1 MSKKTKKVEEQQLKH
16 ISNVLDLVDIWRCF
30 NPEAKRFTWRRR
42 KPDIHCRLHVFL
54 TSSSLST
61 TIANADILPGYKT
74 DHSLISIH
82 LANNA
87 SNCAYTKGLLS
98 ITQRRGLITLTLKKN
113 KPTNLLKNWRPIT
126 LLNCD
131 YKIATKSIASRIRK
145 VLPKIIN
152 NDQTGFLKGRFIG
165 ENIRLIDSI
174 INYTNTEK
182 IPGLL
187 LFVDFEKAFDSI
199 EWSFIEKTLKYYNF
213 GTSLVTSVKVFYTD
227 ISSCVMNNGWSS
239 DFFNLG
245 RGVREG
251 CPLSPYLLILCAEI
265 LSNTVRKHNEVRGI
279 KIFHTECKLS
289 QYADDTTMILDGSK
303 SSFLRSLY
311 LLDAFASTSGLKV
324 NYEKT
329 EALWIGASKSSN
341 LTFPSSKPITWANEK
356 VFALGVWFSTLED
369 RSLNSNFIEKI
380 EKIRGILDNWSARR
394 LTLLGKIT
402 IIKTLA
408 VSQIVYILSSL
419 PTPPDILKTI
429 NSILYDFL
437 WDGKG
442 DKIKRTTM
450 INNYAKGG
458 LKMLDIQ
465 SFNESLKMKWI
476 QGYLNEENKG
486 KWKLFFDHYLGKWGG
501 KLLFRGNL
509 KQQDST
515 LLNLKDPSYSTGQNL
530 ITKTITSILPP
541 HIYMVQLLHW
551 N

>member
-1 MSKKTKKVEEQQLKH
+1 MESNKSPGSDGLPAEFYKVFW
-16 ISNVLDLVDIWRCF
+16 NDI
-30 NPEAKRFTWRRR
+30 NQY
-42 KPDIHCRLHVFL
+42 LL
-54 TSSSLST
+54 
-61 TIANADILPGYKT
+61 NAL
-74 DHSLISIH
+74 
-82 LANNA
+82 
-87 SNCAYTKGLLS
+87 NCAFTKGLLS
-98 ITQRRGLITLTLKKN
+98 ITQRRGLITLIPKKN

-131 YKIATKSIASRIRK
+131 YKIATKSIASSIRK
-145 VLPKIIN
+145 VLPRIIN

-213 GTSLVTSVKVFYTD
+213 GTSLVTWVKVFYTD
-227 ISSCVMNNGWSS
+227 ISSCVLNNGWSS

-245 RGVREG
+245 RGVRQG
-251 CPLSPYLLILCAEI
+251 CPLSPYLFILCAEI
-265 LSNTVRKHNEVRGI
+265 LGNTVRKDNEVRGI

-311 LLDAFASTSGLKV
+311 VLDAFACISGLKV

-356 VFALGVWFSTLED
+356 VFALGEWFLTLED

-380 EKIRGILDNWSARR
+380 EKIRSILDNWSARR
-394 LTLLGKIT
+394 LTLLGRIT

-419 PTPPDILKTI
+419 PTPSDY
-429 NSILYDFL
+429 S
-437 WDGKG
+437 
-442 DKIKRTTM
+442 R
-450 INNYAKGG
+450 
-458 LKMLDIQ
+458 Q
-465 SFNESLKMKWI
+465 
-476 QGYLNEENKG
+476 
-486 KWKLFFDHYLGKWGG
+486 
-501 KLLFRGNL
+501 
-509 KQQDST
+509 ST
-515 LLNLKDPSYSTGQNL
+515 LYCTISFGTVRAIKSKGQ
-530 ITKTITSILPP
+530 
-541 HIYMVQLLHW
+541 Q
-551 N
+551 